1 MAGKTPGR
9 LGNRA
14 LTDALRTLSEEMIS
28 VTDDGTPLTRA
39 QKLAEAVWKLALGHY
54 SKEKDSEGKVKAAM
68 AIQEEQQGIR
78 AADKVRQ
85 LSVDRINKLAGAK
98 VGGPPKFKPRGDK

>member
-54 SKEKDSEGKVKAAM
+54 SKEKDSEGKVKDVWHPPVAWAMQWITERLEGKAPM

-85 LSVDRINKLAGAK
+85 
-98 VGGPPKFKPRGDK
+98 